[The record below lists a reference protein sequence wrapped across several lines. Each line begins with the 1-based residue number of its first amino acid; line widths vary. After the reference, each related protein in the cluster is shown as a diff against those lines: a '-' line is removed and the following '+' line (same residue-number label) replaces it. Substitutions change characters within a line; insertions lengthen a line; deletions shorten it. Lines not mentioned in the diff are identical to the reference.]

1 MAKARVLVIDDDKT
15 ILDILKLALQNA
27 GFEVLPAIDG
37 NIGLKIFREQKP
49 ELAIVDIAM
58 PGVDGYQVIEE
69 IKKGSEG
76 QSAKVVIL
84 TAHEQSVMRAYAD
97 ELGVDLYL
105 TKPITP
111 SQLIEHLNALLEK

>member
-69 IKKGSEG
+69 IKKASEG